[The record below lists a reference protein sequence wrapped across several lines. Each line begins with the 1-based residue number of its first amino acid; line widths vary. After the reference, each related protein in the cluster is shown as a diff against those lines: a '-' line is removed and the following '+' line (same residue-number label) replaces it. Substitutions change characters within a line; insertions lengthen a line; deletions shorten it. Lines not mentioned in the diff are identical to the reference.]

1 MQPNVHA
8 AWRLAVAEQAAR
20 AYARNGKL
28 AALTVAGSVGAG
40 LADQFSDLE
49 LDCYWFTAPD
59 ELDRT
64 GPVDALGGEM
74 TALWDYDA
82 GDQEW
87 SEDYRLGELDV
98 TVSNFLTS
106 SIEGFLDEVILRADT
121 DPVKHMRL
129 AAVQRSRPL
138 VGAELVASWRARAG
152 EFPATLVTALVDQA
166 LTPRVLTGWAAR
178 EALASRGDD
187 LALQDL
193 LARTGAAVVRAVLAL
208 NRVYLPHP
216 ELKWQRHLIA
226 GLDVAPEELAQKLAL
241 LSATPPKQALE
252 TAETLLADTAA
263 LAETHAGA
271 DMTAFRAALA
281 ERRRL
286 IYPPKP
292 LRRYPAASQSSAT
305 AAVQDCRSEPSAAPV
320 NGSKYSANSPP
331 AASWLSESR
340 RSSSARPAQ
349 PSWLSASHSSQL
361 MIGQTGPRQ

>member
-1 MQPNVHA
+1 MQPNAHA

-20 AYARNGKL
+20 AYAGNGKL

-49 LDCYWFTAPD
+49 LDCYWVSAPD

-74 TALWDYDA
+74 TALWDYDQD
-82 GDQEW
+82 DQEW

-106 SIEGFLDEVILRADT
+106 SIEGFLDDVILRADT

-138 VGAELVASWRARAG
+138 AGAELIASWRARAG
-152 EFPATLVTALVDQA
+152 EFPGRLVTALVEQE
-166 LTPRVLTGWAAR
+166 LTPQVLTGWAAR

-193 LARTGAAVVRAVLAL
+193 LARAGQAVVRAVLAL
-208 NRVYLPHP
+208 NRVYLPHRQ
-216 ELKWQRHLIA
+216 LKWQRHLIA
-226 GLDVAPEELAQKLAL
+226 GLGVVPEELAQKLAL
-241 LSATPPKQALE
+241 LSAGRTAQTQALHA
-252 TAETLLADTAA
+252 AETLLADTAA
-263 LAETHAGA
+263 LAETHTGA
-271 DMTAFRAALA
+271 DLTAFRAALA

-286 IYPPKP
+286 IDPPKP
-292 LRRYPAASQSSAT
+292 PK
-305 AAVQDCRSEPSAAPV
+305 P
-320 NGSKYSANSPP
+320 
-331 AASWLSESR
+331 
-340 RSSSARPAQ
+340 
-349 PSWLSASHSSQL
+349 
-361 MIGQTGPRQ
+361 